1 MSIEFTW
8 NHRVIRHVDPWGDV
22 YYTFAEVH
30 YDEND
35 KPEAYTNVCMVGDD
49 LAEMQ
54 QIADRLLIATAQP
67 VLEES
72 IFKQEAA

>member
-35 KPEAYTNVCMVGDD
+35 KPKAYTNVCMVGDD